1 MTVAGA
7 DATSLTWDGS
17 DIVTSGAQGGSG
29 TWNMNSTL
37 NWWDGAL
44 GTDVVWPNAGS
55 DNDAI
60 FANTAGTVT
69 LATGGVSANDLTF
82 SSSGYLIQSE
92 TLTLNGTAP
101 TITTDPGVSAT
112 ISSVVA
118 GAAGL
123 VKSGSGTLTLT
134 GANTYG
140 GNTSVNA
147 GTLVLRQQTNG
158 GTITTAS
165 GATTEWQQTADMEW
179 SFGLQPGCGIF
190 AGAGRVNKTGTS
202 NMYGDHASGGTF
214 KVNQSAGAVFD
225 MQGGRFNQGGG
236 GGGFLSTNL
245 GSLNVASGAAIGL
258 FASNAVVDAL
268 TGSGTIVND
277 YPGDRTL
284 SVGAANHTASVD
296 NPYFTGTSA
305 TFSGTL
311 GNGTAGTLALIK
323 SGSGKQTL
331 TGTNSYSGGTTV
343 NGGSLQLGDGTT
355 NGVIT
360 GNIANTANVTFNN
373 ASAQT
378 FAGAI
383 SGTAGTL
390 GKSGA
395 GTLTLTGNNSYT
407 GATTINVGTLEVK
420 PAAGYT
426 TTSSGYAVAA
436 GAAFTFSLASAN
448 DATLASPLSGAGTV
462 NLVNT
467 GYSMHLNANNSA
479 FTGTLKTSGTS
490 ALFLG
495 TAAATSASTAYVIDM
510 SNGGGYYGSLCT
522 QNIADGST
530 IHLGSLSGTTPTSK
544 ISSGY
549 NGSGTITWSIGALG
563 TDTTFAGYFA
573 NYAMVTALTKVGSG
587 KLTLTGANVYTG
599 ATTLTQGTLELVKAS
614 DFASNVALDAVNAAT
629 LQLGSPLAGDS
640 WSFNRTITGGSTN
653 AKIEKTGLGTVILT
667 PVTGSSFT
675 GGSSGAL
682 TVTGG
687 KLYLNA
693 AFTTAPA
700 VSVAAGALF
709 GGTATAG
716 NVTLANTAT
725 LEGGMSG
732 SGTLTA
738 ANLTIGSLVT
748 DTATLKGTLSTTVG
762 YKPLAVTNLALNGG
776 DNTVTLD
783 AAGAGLVTGT
793 YYDLLVSTNVI
804 TAPNATSGLAVNV
817 FKSNSRAY
825 APNVDATGTKVQL
838 YYDATASVSWTG
850 AASSAWNPT
859 ATNWKLSGNN
869 AATEFMA
876 NDVVFFHDSPISST
890 VDISNGNV
898 NPVSTTFD
906 NTTATAYTLQGSNGI
921 ATGSL
926 IKSGNGI
933 LTITNANSFGGGTT
947 LSGGTLNLNN
957 AATLG
962 SGTLVIAGG
971 TLNINNTATLG
982 PGTVTLNGG
991 TLNLNHA
998 AALGTGTLVI
1008 NGGVLDNT
1016 SAAAI
1021 TLSTNNAQTWGGS
1034 MVFTGTKDLNL
1045 GSGAVAMTASHN
1057 VGVTAGTLT
1066 VGGVIS
1072 GSAGSLTKSGN
1083 GTLVLGGANN
1093 YTGATL
1099 ITAGT
1104 LEVTRSAF
1112 YTTTSSGY
1120 DVAAGA
1126 AFTFN
1131 MPTTGYDMYL
1141 SSPLSGTGTVNL
1153 VNNGWSMILDADNTA
1168 FAGTLTTSG
1177 NSALFLK
1184 RAAATS
1190 ASTAYV
1196 IDMSNGGVAY
1206 GSLCTQN
1213 IADGSTIHLGSLS
1226 GTTPT
1231 SKISS
1236 GHGAGVGTLTWSIG
1250 ALGTD
1255 TTFAGYF
1262 ANYGMVT
1269 ALTKVGSGTLTL
1281 TGANTY
1287 TGATNVSGG
1296 SLVLRQQ
1303 HTGGTIT
1310 TASGA
1315 ITEWQ
1320 QTAAM
1325 GYWHGLTGTIT
1336 FAGAGRLNKTG
1347 AFDMYGDQGEGG
1359 NSIRVDQSAGGLFDM
1374 QAGRFD
1380 QGSGGGFKSTN
1391 RGSLNVAAGATIGLF
1406 TSNAMVDALTGSG
1419 TIVNG
1424 YGNST
1429 VTLTL
1434 GAANHT
1440 SSVDNPY
1447 FTGTSA
1453 TFSGALGNGSAGTLA
1468 LTKTGSGTQIL
1479 TGASTYSG
1487 GTIVSN
1493 GTLLVNNTSDSGT
1506 GSGAVTVTGGILG
1519 GTGSIGGAVTLNG
1532 GTLAPGASIGSL
1544 AVGGDLTFATATTF
1558 AYEMNHSAA
1567 AEATGDL
1574 LLVSGNSLSLAKAT
1588 GEKVYLTLSDLAASS
1603 GAFAPNSTTLSLI
1616 QYAGNWN
1623 GGFFTYGTNELS
1635 DGEQFTDA
1643 YSNHWTIRYAAEVG
1657 GANFASAIAG
1667 SHFITLSNL
1676 TAIPEP
1682 GSLLALGC
1690 LVGSGMFL
1698 RSRRRN

>member
-123 VKSGSGTLTLT
+123 VKSGSGTLTLS

-343 NGGSLQLGDGTT
+343 NGGSLQLGDGST

-510 SNGGGYYGSLCT
+510 SNGG
-522 QNIADGST
+522 
-530 IHLGSLSGTTPTSK
+530 
-544 ISSGY
+544 
-549 NGSGTITWSIGALG
+549 
-563 TDTTFAGYFA
+563 
-573 NYAMVTALTKVGSG
+573 
-587 KLTLTGANVYTG
+587 
-599 ATTLTQGTLELVKAS
+599 
-614 DFASNVALDAVNAAT
+614 
-629 LQLGSPLAGDS
+629 
-640 WSFNRTITGGSTN
+640 
-653 AKIEKTGLGTVILT
+653 
-667 PVTGSSFT
+667 
-675 GGSSGAL
+675 
-682 TVTGG
+682 
-687 KLYLNA
+687 
-693 AFTTAPA
+693 
-700 VSVAAGALF
+700 
-709 GGTATAG
+709 
-716 NVTLANTAT
+716 
-725 LEGGMSG
+725 
-732 SGTLTA
+732 
-738 ANLTIGSLVT
+738 
-748 DTATLKGTLSTTVG
+748 
-762 YKPLAVTNLALNGG
+762 
-776 DNTVTLD
+776 
-783 AAGAGLVTGT
+783 
-793 YYDLLVSTNVI
+793 
-804 TAPNATSGLAVNV
+804 
-817 FKSNSRAY
+817 
-825 APNVDATGTKVQL
+825 
-838 YYDATASVSWTG
+838 
-850 AASSAWNPT
+850 
-859 ATNWKLSGNN
+859 
-869 AATEFMA
+869 
-876 NDVVFFHDSPISST
+876 
-890 VDISNGNV
+890 
-898 NPVSTTFD
+898 
-906 NTTATAYTLQGSNGI
+906 
-921 ATGSL
+921 
-926 IKSGNGI
+926 
-933 LTITNANSFGGGTT
+933 
-947 LSGGTLNLNN
+947 
-957 AATLG
+957 
-962 SGTLVIAGG
+962 
-971 TLNINNTATLG
+971 
-982 PGTVTLNGG
+982 
-991 TLNLNHA
+991 
-998 AALGTGTLVI
+998 
-1008 NGGVLDNT
+1008 
-1016 SAAAI
+1016 
-1021 TLSTNNAQTWGGS
+1021 
-1034 MVFTGTKDLNL
+1034 
-1045 GSGAVAMTASHN
+1045 
-1057 VGVTAGTLT
+1057 
-1066 VGGVIS
+1066 
-1072 GSAGSLTKSGN
+1072 
-1083 GTLVLGGANN
+1083 
-1093 YTGATL
+1093 
-1099 ITAGT
+1099 
-1104 LEVTRSAF
+1104 
-1112 YTTTSSGY
+1112 
-1120 DVAAGA
+1120 
-1126 AFTFN
+1126 
-1131 MPTTGYDMYL
+1131 
-1141 SSPLSGTGTVNL
+1141 
-1153 VNNGWSMILDADNTA
+1153 
-1168 FAGTLTTSG
+1168 
-1177 NSALFLK
+1177 
-1184 RAAATS
+1184 
-1190 ASTAYV
+1190 
-1196 IDMSNGGVAY
+1196 VAY

-1281 TGANTY
+1281 TGTNTY

-1429 VTLTL
+1429 VTLTV

-1453 TFSGALGNGSAGTLA
+1453 TFSGALGNGTAGTLA
-1468 LTKTGSGTQIL
+1468 LAKTGSGTQIL

-1519 GTGSIGGAVTLNG
+1519 GTGSIAGAVTLNG
-1532 GTLAPGASIGSL
+1532 GSLAPGASIGSL